1 MLKDLR
7 YAWRALRQ
15 NPGFAFTAI
24 ISIALAI
31 GANAATFSFVDAL
44 LFRPLPV
51 GDAARVVSLRSMP
64 SSSATSATVTGENIS
79 YPDFVDFRDKSHSFD
94 GLVAY
99 NLKAASFAKNERDQA
114 QLKMGYVATGNFFQV
129 LGV

>member
-7 YAWRALRQ
+7 YAWRALQQ
-15 NPGFAFTAI
+15 NLGFAFTAI

-31 GANAATFSFVDAL
+31 GANAAIFSFVDGL

-51 GDAARVVSLRSMP
+51 RDAARVVSLRSVP
-64 SSSATSATVTGENIS
+64 SSSSETSPTVTGEDIS

-99 NLKAASFAKNERDQA
+99 DLKAASFARN
-114 QLKMGYVATGNFFQV
+114 
-129 LGV
+129 